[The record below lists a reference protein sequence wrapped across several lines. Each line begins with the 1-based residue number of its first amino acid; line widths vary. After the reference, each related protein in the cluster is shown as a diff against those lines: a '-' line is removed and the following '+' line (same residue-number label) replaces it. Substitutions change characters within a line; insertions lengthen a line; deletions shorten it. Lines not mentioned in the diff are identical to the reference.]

1 MGSTPGVRT
10 GWKRRALIA
19 AGLVLVGLGYLG
31 VLLPGLPTTPFLIGA
46 SYCFIR
52 SSPRLHGW
60 LRRSPVLGRV
70 LDDWERHRGI
80 RLPVKVL
87 AITMVVAV
95 VTASLVYGRLPIAV
109 KVLIGGL
116 AAVGI
121 GVIVWVPTVRRNPSP
136 QPPPLKGEE
145 GTGNVSDLGQAL
157 EPASPPPPSGEGG
170 WGEESPSSPA

>member
-1 MGSTPGVRT
+1 MESTPGVRT
-10 GWKRRALIA
+10 GWKRCALIV

-60 LRRSPVLGRV
+60 LRRSPVLGKV
-70 LDDWERHRGI
+70 LADWETHRGI

-87 AITMVVAV
+87 AISMVVVV
-95 VTASLVYGRLPIAV
+95 VTASLVLSRLPVPV

-116 AAVGI
+116 AAI
-121 GVIVWVPTVRRNPSP
+121 GVGGILWVPTVGADP
-136 QPPPLKGEE
+136 
-145 GTGNVSDLGQAL
+145 
-157 EPASPPPPSGEGG
+157 
-170 WGEESPSSPA
+170 

>member
-1 MGSTPGVRT
+1 MEPTPGVRT
-10 GWKRRALIA
+10 GWKRRALIV

-60 LRRSPVLGRV
+60 LRRSPVLGKV

-80 RLPVKVL
+80 RPAVKVL

-95 VTASLVYGRLPIAV
+95 VTASLVLSRLPVPV

-116 AAVGI
+116 AAAGI
-121 GVIVWVPTVRRNPSP
+121 GVILWVPTVRKNLSP
-136 QPPPLKGEE
+136 PTPLSEAERGEE
-145 GTGNVSDLGQAL
+145 DNVR
-157 EPASPPPPSGEGG
+157 SPPPRFGEGG
-170 WGEESPSSPA
+170 